1 MKLGPLEIRM
11 ASRKTPRPS
20 TEELGATGTQIFG
33 GLLTQQ
39 DYNSALIAP
48 TLYDEYDKM
57 RNDGQVKAALMVIKL
72 PLLNA
77 DWSVEPASDA
87 APDRMIA
94 EFIEEDLMNG
104 MTVSWPD
111 ILRQALLMLDYGSM
125 PFEKVWRLGEDGLV
139 HLRKLAPR
147 MPKTVLFWLVDE
159 TGGLAGIKQMAPS
172 TTKGLKIVD
181 IPVEKLLVFV
191 NDLEGSNF
199 RGVSILRSAYK
210 HHYFKDNLYKVQAIA
225 IEKRA
230 VGIDVGTLKGEART
244 EDRKKELESA
254 LMRLHAHEKQFM
266 VEVDEQSTYRL
277 ETGTGGRLLD
287 PQEAIEHHDL
297 RIVRSMIAEFVAMG
311 AGSTGSLAM
320 HRDKTSY
327 LLLALGGIANYIC
340 ETVSKHL
347 IRQWVDYNWPGVT
360 AYPRLRYARL
370 EQRDVAVFADAV
382 EKLTKSGALTT
393 DPTLEEEA
401 RSLLSLPRLE
411 AGDPIQQPDEEP
423 PEVAAAREKQAAKLL
438 EIAQNLFAKRQTA
451 EIGAVSV
458 PYKAELAVAL
468 GGGDEADVESQRR
481 AAAMKAAF
489 IAEMVWQFK
498 SEEFDPARLKKALL
512 EA

>member
-1 MKLGPLEIRM
+1 LKLGPLEIRM
-11 ASRKTPRPS
+11 AARKPARPPMD
-20 TEELGATGTQIFG
+20 EMGATGTSVFG

-39 DYNSALIAP
+39 DYNSALAAP

-57 RNDGQVKAALMVIKL
+57 RNDGQVKAALTVIKL

-77 DWSVEPASDA
+77 DWSVEPASDTA
-87 APDRMIA
+87 QDRMIA

-104 MTVSWPD
+104 MTISWPD
-111 ILRQALLMLDYGSM
+111 FLRQALLMLDYGSFC
-125 PFEKVWRLGEDGLV
+125 FEKVWRLGEDGLV

-159 TGGLAGIKQMAPS
+159 TGGLAGIKQAAPS
-172 TTKGLKIVD
+172 ASLGLKIVD

-191 NDLEGSNF
+191 NDLEGSNY
-199 RGVSILRSAYK
+199 RGISILRSAYK
-210 HHYFKDNLYKVQAIA
+210 HHYYKDNLYRVQAIA

-230 VGIDVGTLKGEART
+230 MGVDVGTLQGEART
-244 EDRKKELESA
+244 DEHKDKLERS
-254 LMRLHAHEKQFM
+254 LMGLHAHEKGFM
-266 VEVDEQSTYRL
+266 VEVEEQYKYRL

-340 ETVSKHL
+340 ETVCKHL

-360 AYPRLRYARL
+360 EYPHLRYSRL

-382 EKLTKSGALTT
+382 QKLTTSGALTA

-401 RSLLSLPRLE
+401 RSLLSLPELE
-411 AGDPIQQPDEEP
+411 APMDGEMPP
-423 PEVAAAREKQAAKLL
+423 PEVMAAREKQAAKLL
-438 EIAQNLFAKRQTA
+438 EIAQNLFTKGQMG

-458 PYKAELAVAL
+458 PYKADLAVAL
-468 GGGDEADVESQRR
+468 GGGDDAEVESQRQ

-489 IAEMVWQFK
+489 IEEMVRQVK
-498 SEEFDPARLKKALL
+498 AEEFDPARLKKALL